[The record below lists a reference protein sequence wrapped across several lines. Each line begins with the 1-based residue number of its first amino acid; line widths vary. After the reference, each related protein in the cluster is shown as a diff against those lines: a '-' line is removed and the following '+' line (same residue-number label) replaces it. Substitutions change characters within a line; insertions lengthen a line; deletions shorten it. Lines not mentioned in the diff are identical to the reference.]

1 MVNFMKEFLSFQGV
15 GGWLDL
21 ESLLDYMW
29 GVRLLWL
36 AWTKNISL
44 LYDFERGK
52 TYSTRENDASVIF
65 QYITLFL
72 VSQATSKVI
81 IRKCLINL

>member
-21 ESLLDYMW
+21 ESLLDYLW

-36 AWTKNISL
+36 A
-44 LYDFERGK
+44 
-52 TYSTRENDASVIF
+52 
-65 QYITLFL
+65 
-72 VSQATSKVI
+72 
-81 IRKCLINL
+81 